1 MNFNL
6 YLFGRNKGTYNQY
19 PDDYTSS
26 LLASFCSDV
35 TSSKAMIVRDQNLM
49 HYIYAE
55 NLGGSNVIGICL
67 IFNKAYIKHVS
78 KIFNFIRGLIES
90 TLLKQGKIIRYNNQG
105 YIEFT
110 STNLSD
116 DVKAYDYIKT
126 LVDSKL
132 DSDNNYFGV
141 SELTSTY
148 NGLHNSEVVDGNTAN
163 SEILKLQQK
172 YNKIIIEYK
181 KGIEEDL
188 TKKVITGLQSQI
200 SNLNKKIE
208 SQTQEISKLEKTKKQ
223 YRKVM
228 FLVIVLLC
236 CCGGL
241 YFLYTTLDETE
252 RNLQDTTERLSIATD
267 SISSLNNTLTQKQNA
282 IISLKNEVREER
294 QLKEAAQ
301 STLENIQSNCPFLIT
316 GTSCTLSSREY
327 IVRYFAKESGSRS
340 FKIKVIEEKSGRVYT
355 EKSVS
360 EYLDSGTG
368 SFTVYFNRSFNTSDW
383 YTFEI
388 WDGNK
393 IVGGSRH

>member
-1 MNFNL
+1 
-6 YLFGRNKGTYNQY
+6 
-19 PDDYTSS
+19 
-26 LLASFCSDV
+26 
-35 TSSKAMIVRDQNLM
+35 MIVRDQNLM

-78 KIFNFIRGLIES
+78 KIFNFIRGLTES

-294 QLKEAAQ
+294 QLKEAVQ

-327 IVRYFAKESGSRS
+327 TVRYFAKESGSRS

>member
-55 NLGGSNVIGICL
+55 NLGESNVIGICL

-110 STNLSD
+110 STKLSD

-163 SEILKLQQK
+163 SEMLKLQQK

-188 TKKVITGLQSQI
+188 TKKVITGLQTQI

-267 SISSLNNTLTQKQNA
+267 SISSLNYTLTQKQNA

-327 IVRYFAKESGSRS
+327 TVRYFAKESGSRS

>member
-1 MNFNL
+1 
-6 YLFGRNKGTYNQY
+6 
-19 PDDYTSS
+19 
-26 LLASFCSDV
+26 
-35 TSSKAMIVRDQNLM
+35 MIVRDQNLM

-327 IVRYFAKESGSRS
+327 TVRYFAKESGSRS

>member
-26 LLASFCSDV
+26 LLASFCADIS
-35 TSSKAMIVRDQNLM
+35 SSKAMIVRDQNLM

-67 IFNKAYIKHVS
+67 IFNKAYIKHIS
-78 KIFNFIRGLIES
+78 KIFNFMRGLVES

-105 YIEFT
+105 DIEFI

-116 DVKAYDYIKT
+116 DVKSYDYVKALI
-126 LVDSKL
+126 DSKL

-141 SELTSTY
+141 SELVTTF

-172 YNKIIIEYK
+172 FNKITIDYRR
-181 KGIEEDL
+181 GIDEDL
-188 TKKVITGLQSQI
+188 TKKVISGLQAQI

-223 YRKVM
+223 YKKVL
-228 FLVIVLLC
+228 FLFIILLC

-252 RNLQDTTERLSIATD
+252 RNLQDTTERLNTATD
-267 SISSLNNTLTQKQNA
+267 SISTLNNTLTEKQNT
-282 IISLKNEVREER
+282 IISLKNEVRDER
-294 QLKEAAQ
+294 LQKEAAQ
-301 STLENIQSNCPFLIT
+301 STLDNIQSNCPFIIT
-316 GTSCTLSSREY
+316 GTSCSLSSREY
-327 IVRYFAKESGSRS
+327 TVRYFTKESGSRN
-340 FKIKVIEEKSGRVYT
+340 FKFKVIEEKSDRVYT

-368 SFTVYFNRSFNTSDW
+368 SFTVYFNRNFNTSDW

>member
-126 LVDSKL
+126 IVDSKL

>member
-1 MNFNL
+1 M
-6 YLFGRNKGTYNQY
+6 YNQY

-126 LVDSKL
+126 IVDSKL

-340 FKIKVIEEKSGRVYT
+340 FKIKVIEKKSGRVYT